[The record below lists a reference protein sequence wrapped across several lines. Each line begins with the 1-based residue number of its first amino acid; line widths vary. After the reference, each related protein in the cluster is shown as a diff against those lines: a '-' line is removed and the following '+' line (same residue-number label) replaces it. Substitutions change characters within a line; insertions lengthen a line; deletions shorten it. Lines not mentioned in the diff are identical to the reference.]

1 MTEHPTSSLDD
12 VVHQRVRLGILA
24 VSKEARR
31 VEFTFLRSTLGLT
44 AGNLSQHLGVL
55 EKAGLVTID
64 KGYEGKRARTWI
76 QLTRAG
82 KKALHDEIATLK
94 TLIRQLEGPG
104 AFAGLGG
111 YEGRDGEGEA
121 DPGSA
126 ATPAPG

>member
-1 MTEHPTSSLDD
+1 MTEHPTSGLDD

-24 VSKEARR
+24 VAKEARR

-76 QLTRAG
+76 QLTKAG
-82 KKALHDEIATLK
+82 KQALHDEIATLK
-94 TLIRQLEGPG
+94 TLIHQLEGPG
-104 AFAGLGG
+104 ALAGPGAYDG
-111 YEGRDGEGEA
+111 QDGEAG
-121 DPGSA
+121 PGSA
-126 ATPAPG
+126 APPAPG